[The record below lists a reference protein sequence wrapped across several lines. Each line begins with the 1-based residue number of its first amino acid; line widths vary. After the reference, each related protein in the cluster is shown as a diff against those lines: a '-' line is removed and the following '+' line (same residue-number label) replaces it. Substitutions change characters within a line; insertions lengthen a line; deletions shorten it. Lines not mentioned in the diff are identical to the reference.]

1 LKGLEWS
8 PDSLPTDAQILFHLF
23 VTKMNTLLKQQAEE
37 SGMDVGQTLGP
48 TPFSNRYL
56 IITPQQPDAKNKDVL
71 LWLQRRNP
79 PHIKV
84 VVRGEV
90 WETMPGQNNL
100 IHALVLYVYAVAKEE
115 RGVIEMLSLL
125 VAAPELLKVVA
136 ERK

>member
-1 LKGLEWS
+1 M
-8 PDSLPTDAQILFHLF
+8 PTDAQVLFHMF
-23 VTKMNTLLKQQAEE
+23 VTKLNGLLKQQAEE
-37 SGMDVGQTLGP
+37 SGMDVGP

-56 IITPQQPDAKNKDVL
+56 LITPQQPDSKNKDVL

-115 RGVIEMLSLL
+115 RGVIEMLSLQ